1 MYQVE
6 DVRHVIA
13 DLTNSSLVVSP
24 WLAYVGG
31 RVRFDSCISDMLYW
45 GTRDFTQA
53 HWRREYLTKAFGT
66 LPVHSRFPR
75 TAVFETA
82 ASTAAFLAYEQTG
95 RPSVTERHA
104 TDALHVTEDFIL
116 QHGFDYFLSSYVML
130 TMYENHNALNYYGQ
144 MREGDFLSGRLHR
157 PWVDYEL
164 DDELILSCELGTA
177 ELFVD
182 SGERFVRLTT
192 KGRDRLSDYYA
203 LLKETGYLDKRNRS
217 LRISHF
223 SEMEDYDSVVQQ
235 IAPTAGD
242 LRRSFLDFTTIQ
254 PGMRVLEIGCGS
266 GSFTFDAGLV
276 DLVGPNGSVV
286 ATDPAPRMLERA
298 MMKRDPHDVPW
309 LDFVQAPAENLP
321 FPDGSFDAVVNM
333 LAMHLTDIPTA
344 VKEMHR
350 VLKPGGI
357 VASFHPLDF
366 PMANSIVQEWFRPV
380 SSLVQ
385 QPKRET
391 TMPEKSTVP
400 DAVAP
405 YFRDVVCQETST
417 PNYYTNPD
425 IVTRFYLESVGLFD
439 DHLTRI
445 PWAERTRLIEETR
458 NNGRRLCSMHTTEEL
473 TVEYPVQMLRGIARD
488 LNASPKGCA

>member
-1 MYQVE
+1 
-6 DVRHVIA
+6 
-13 DLTNSSLVVSP
+13 
-24 WLAYVGG
+24 
-31 RVRFDSCISDMLYW
+31 
-45 GTRDFTQA
+45 
-53 HWRREYLTKAFGT
+53 
-66 LPVHSRFPR
+66 
-75 TAVFETA
+75 
-82 ASTAAFLAYEQTG
+82 
-95 RPSVTERHA
+95 
-104 TDALHVTEDFIL
+104 
-116 QHGFDYFLSSYVML
+116 
-130 TMYENHNALNYYGQ
+130 
-144 MREGDFLSGRLHR
+144 
-157 PWVDYEL
+157 
-164 DDELILSCELGTA
+164 
-177 ELFVD
+177 
-182 SGERFVRLTT
+182 
-192 KGRDRLSDYYA
+192 
-203 LLKETGYLDKRNRS
+203 
-217 LRISHF
+217 
-223 SEMEDYDSVVQQ
+223 
-235 IAPTAGD
+235 
-242 LRRSFLDFTTIQ
+242 
-254 PGMRVLEIGCGS
+254 
-266 GSFTFDAGLV
+266 
-276 DLVGPNGSVV
+276 
-286 ATDPAPRMLERA
+286 